1 MNKLRI
7 YIHIPFCQ
15 SKCQYCDFISYDN
28 KDYLID
34 SYIDALIREIEFSNT
49 LLKNKEITSIFL
61 GGGTPTYL
69 PAKYIRKILN
79 KLTFTSKAEVSIEI
93 NPETVNKEKLFEYKK
108 MGINRLSF
116 GVQSLDNKLLRL
128 MGRIHDKQTAINNIK
143 LANELGFEN
152 ISADLIFGYPLQTLE
167 MYKKTLDEILTLPL
181 KHLSCYSLS
190 VEKNT
195 TLHSMI
201 NKKILPTPNEQL
213 DRQMYEIT
221 ESKLLKYGFLQYELS
236 NYAIKGYESKHNIGY
251 WKQDEYL
258 SFGLG
263 AHSYYDQKRFHNTYD
278 LPTYICTIKQ
288 NQLPHEEIENIT
300 LKEQEKEF
308 IMLRLRLNEGFSLDT
323 FKEKFSNS
331 FRAKYELEIKELI
344 EKNLIQITSNQVRLT
359 TKGKDFS
366 NQVFLMFF

>member
-34 SYIDALIREIEFSNT
+34 SYIDSVIREIELSNT

-69 PAKYIRKILN
+69 PAKYIRKILS
-79 KLTFTSKAEVSIEI
+79 KLSFTNQSEVSIEI
-93 NPETVNKEKLFEYKK
+93 NPETVTKDKLIDYKK

-128 MGRIHDKQTAINNIK
+128 MGRIHDKHTAIDSII

-167 MYKKTLDEILTLPL
+167 IYEKTIDEILTLPL

-190 VEKNT
+190 VEKDT

-213 DRQMYEIT
+213 DRRMYEIT

-236 NYAIKGYESKHNIGY
+236 NYAKKGYESKHNIGY

-263 AHSYYDQKRFHNTYD
+263 AHSYYNHKRFHNTYD
-278 LPTYICTIKQ
+278 LPTYIRNIKQ
-288 NQLPHEEIENIT
+288 NILKQEEIENIT
-300 LKEQEKEF
+300 LNEQEKEF

-323 FKEKFSNS
+323 FKEKFSCK
-331 FRAKYELEIKELI
+331 FTEKYEQIIKKLTDD
-344 EKNLIQITSNQVRLT
+344 NLINISSNKVSLT
-359 TKGKDFS
+359 DKGKDFS
-366 NQVFLMFF
+366 NQVFLAFF